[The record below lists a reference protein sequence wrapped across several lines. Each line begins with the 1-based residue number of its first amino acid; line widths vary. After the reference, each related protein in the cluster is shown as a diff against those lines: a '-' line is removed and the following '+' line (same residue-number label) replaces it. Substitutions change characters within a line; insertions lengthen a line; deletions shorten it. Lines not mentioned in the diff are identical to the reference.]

1 MKMSTF
7 SLAISKQAVAEME
20 PVVFD
25 GPVTIVDTPEQ
36 LDAALADLR
45 SHALV
50 GFDTETK
57 PSFRKAASTRWPS
70 CS

>member
-50 GFDTETK
+50 A
-57 PSFRKAASTRWPS
+57 R
-70 CS
+70 